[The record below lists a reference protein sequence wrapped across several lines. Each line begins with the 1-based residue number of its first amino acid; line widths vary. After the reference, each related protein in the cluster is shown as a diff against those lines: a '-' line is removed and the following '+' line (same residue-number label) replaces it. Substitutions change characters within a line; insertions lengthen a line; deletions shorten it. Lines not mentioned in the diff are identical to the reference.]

1 MLNSLEWHQFGL
13 DVLAVGADEAHWA
26 VRHPQPG
33 SATSGDEAV
42 EALVLD
48 INSAAVGEGLD
59 DGATRGRVATIEP
72 RWVGDN
78 PLGPSGAACGFRFNG
93 IGIAGQEIATAIR
106 DWNGFGQIQ
115 LQD

>member
-1 MLNSLEWHQFGL
+1 M
-13 DVLAVGADEAHWA
+13 AVGADEAHWA

-48 INSAAVGEGLD
+48 INSAAVWEGLD

-78 PLGPSGAACGFRFNG
+78 PLGPSGTACGFRFNG
-93 IGIAGQEIATAIR
+93 IGIAGQEIATVK
-106 DWNGFGQIQ
+106 
-115 LQD
+115 